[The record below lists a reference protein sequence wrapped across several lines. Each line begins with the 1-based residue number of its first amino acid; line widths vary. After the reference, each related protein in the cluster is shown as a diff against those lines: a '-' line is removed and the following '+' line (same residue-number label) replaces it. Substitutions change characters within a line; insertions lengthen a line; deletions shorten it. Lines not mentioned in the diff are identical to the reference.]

1 MVSACLVTIR
11 ELSIPFSTLSYLLT
25 DLSNRIFSAPYLWP
39 AQAYAPTPNA
49 NAVLPQNIASAIYQR
64 QQDVLAELEG
74 HKATYNGSEVDCSTC
89 DVIVDKHGQEF
100 RPRGRAWRHVKKPNE
115 EVTVTTTSAV
125 VLKSTEALT
134 EGGSEV
140 KRTLPRETGSAA

>member
-1 MVSACLVTIR
+1 
-11 ELSIPFSTLSYLLT
+11 
-25 DLSNRIFSAPYLWP
+25 
-39 AQAYAPTPNA
+39 
-49 NAVLPQNIASAIYQR
+49 
-64 QQDVLAELEG
+64 VLAELEG